1 MNRLAAVDPPQVL
14 DRYRQ
19 QLANAAPV
27 EGGVEPPDVLSYFG
41 TWQDSIPRALI
52 LDPLLRPAA
61 KVTWQVL
68 RTRFGDPL
76 TPVISPVQEDLAR
89 NANISRRTLSTS
101 LLELR
106 LQGWVTTGGQVRSA
120 HAQDRGRFR
129 AQTYLVHDRPLSLE
143 DMARVDASY
152 LELVSTCAHHSSRHL
167 RQLAYGV
174 LDHLR
179 DQAQTGTGLYAENL
193 MPTMHE
199 LYQHAET
206 DRAKLQGRLRR
217 RLGCPA
223 EEIGSASD
231 AATTS
236 TAATRV
242 ADEPVSE
249 ALQPGATPEAG
260 VEGKQQPEN
269 FAHGECVSSK
279 TKIAEKQQKN
289 TTNDPTNIL
298 RTAESGGNP
307 RSEPCAKFAHGLL
320 SSSSCI
326 NNTTTVQARDTR
338 DTHTG
343 EHACTEVGFGYWL
356 PTDLL
361 ALDGMPEQLP
371 QIATALEAILE
382 GDLAGRRQTVL
393 DEWAGCMRAVAQG
406 YRAPIERPLAYL
418 RGMALKARRPDTSG
432 REGFHATGAGK
443 AIAEE
448 RRLASQ
454 NARPVPDGA
463 LAPLPPSRP
472 AVTLTDHSTRQPPR
486 STSAASAT
494 ADPGFLRHARDM
506 LTEWQ
511 RRVDRAEQENAPERV
526 RISAR
531 NNRDYWLNQ
540 VDSLQKPTEVT

>member
-1 MNRLAAVDPPQVL
+1 MNRPAVVDPPQVL

-68 RTRFGDPL
+68 RTRLGDPL
-76 TPVISPVQEDLAR
+76 TPVISPMQEDLAR

-129 AQTYLVHDRPLSLE
+129 AQTYLLHDRPLSLE
-143 DMARVDASY
+143 DMIRVDASY
-152 LELVSTCAHHSSRHL
+152 LELVSACAHHSSRHL
-167 RQLAYGV
+167 RHLAYGV

-179 DQAQTGTGLYAENL
+179 DQAQTGTGLYAESL

-206 DRAKLQGRLRR
+206 DRAKLRGRLRR

-223 EEIGSASD
+223 EEVGPASD
-231 AATTS
+231 TATTS
-236 TAATRV
+236 TAVTRV
-242 ADEPVSE
+242 ADELE
-249 ALQPGATPEAG
+249 ALQPDATPEAG
-260 VEGKQQPEN
+260 VEEEQQPEN
-269 FAHGECVSSK
+269 FAHGEYVSK
-279 TKIAEKQQKN
+279 EIKIAEKQQVN
-289 TTNDPTNIL
+289 TTNDPLNIL
-298 RTAESGGNP
+298 RTAELGENP
-307 RSEPCAKFAHGLL
+307 RSGPCANFAHGLL

-326 NNTTTVQARDTR
+326 NNTTTVQAH
-338 DTHTG
+338 DTHAS
-343 EHACTEVGFGYWL
+343 ERAHTEAGFGYWL
-356 PTDLL
+356 PKDLL

-382 GDLAGRRQTVL
+382 GDLAELRQAVL
-393 DEWAGCMRAVAQG
+393 DEWAGCIRAAVQG
-406 YRAPIERPLAYL
+406 YREPIGQPLAYL
-418 RGMALKARRPDTSG
+418 RGMALKARRPNTSG
-432 REGFHATGAGK
+432 REGFHTTGSGK
-443 AIAEE
+443 AIAQE

-454 NARPVPDGA
+454 SVRTVPGGT
-463 LAPLPPSRP
+463 LVPLPLSHP
-472 AVTLTDHSTRQPPR
+472 AAALTDRSPQQPSR
-486 STSAASAT
+486 STSAAAAT
-494 ADPGFLRHARDM
+494 ADPGFLRHARNM

-511 RRVDRAEQENAPERV
+511 HRFDRAEQENAPDRV

-540 VDSLQKPTEVT
+540 VDSLQKPPAVK